1 MLFIGCSS
9 LESLSLFLSL
19 SLVAGKSTDCLWI
32 CNTKTETM
40 SISWLGYINVIT
52 NLPQSHLTWQ
62 IPGRDLKE
70 KSLQSSPEKKI
81 NLPHCKNKNSVW
93 KVISKTS
100 FFSLSLS
107 VSRSP
112 SSFLSCVSLPRRESL
127 TPIVLI
133 VFHASRTLIYNSMAW
148 SARIG
153 LPQCLY
159 RRTEKGEQLIAQPT
173 I

>member
-9 LESLSLFLSL
+9 LESLSLSL

-70 KSLQSSPEKKI
+70 KSLQSSPEKI

-100 FFSLSLS
+100 FSLSLS
-107 VSRSP
+107 LCLTISL
-112 SSFLSCVSLPRRESL
+112 FLSLLRESPAPREFDTDRL
-127 TPIVLI
+127 DSIPCIPD
-133 VFHASRTLIYNSMAW
+133 SLIYNSMAW

>member
-40 SISWLGYINVIT
+40 SISWLSYINVIT

-70 KSLQSSPEKKI
+70 KSLQSSPEKNQPPALQEQKFC
-81 NLPHCKNKNSVW
+81 LESYLEDL
-93 KVISKTS
+93 
-100 FFSLSLS
+100 FFSLSLCLTIS
-107 VSRSP
+107 F
-112 SSFLSCVSLPRRESL
+112 FLSLLRESPAPREFDTDRL
-127 TPIVLI
+127 DSIPCIPD
-133 VFHASRTLIYNSMAW
+133 SLIYNSMAW

>member
-70 KSLQSSPEKKI
+70 KSLQSSPEKI

-100 FFSLSLS
+100 FSLSLSLS

-133 VFHASRTLIYNSMAW
+133 VYLASRTLIYNSMAW

>member
-70 KSLQSSPEKKI
+70 KSLQSSPEKK
-81 NLPHCKNKNSVW
+81 S
-93 KVISKTS
+93 TS
-100 FFSLSLS
+100 RIARTKILFGKLSRRPLFLSLSLCLTIS
-107 VSRSP
+107 L
-112 SSFLSCVSLPRRESL
+112 FLSLLRESPAPREFDTDRL
-127 TPIVLI
+127 DSIPCIPD
-133 VFHASRTLIYNSMAW
+133 SLIYNSMAW

>member
-62 IPGRDLKE
+62 NSGRDLKE
-70 KSLQSSPEKKI
+70 KNLQSSPEKNQPPALQEQKFC
-81 NLPHCKNKNSVW
+81 LESYLEDL
-93 KVISKTS
+93 

-112 SSFLSCVSLPRRESL
+112 SSFLSRVSLPRRESL

-133 VFHASRTLIYNSMAW
+133 VYLASRTLIYNSMAW

>member
-70 KSLQSSPEKKI
+70 KSLQSSPEKK
-81 NLPHCKNKNSVW
+81 S
-93 KVISKTS
+93 TS
-100 FFSLSLS
+100 RIARTKILFGKLSRRPLFFSLSLS